1 MKAAIYARVSTEDQ
15 AHNGVSLDAQVSR
28 CVDYVASLNYQLVD
42 TSVDAGISA
51 KSTDRPGLQRI
62 LSLVNKKKIQHVVT
76 LKLDR
81 LSRRT
86 IDALNL
92 VETLAKKNVRLHLVG
107 ENGSVNSD
115 NPDDEFMLTLKAGV
129 AQLERKKIAERTRF
143 ALARKKQLNQRVSR
157 HAPYGYTFIEGMVV
171 EDPQEQAVILK
182 IKELHRN
189 CYTIR
194 AIIAELSAEG
204 IFNRNGNPF
213 AIPCIHRILKKA
225 HHEKKEEIAAT
236 QRYGNF

>member
-1 MKAAIYARVSTEDQ
+1 MNRAAIYARVSTEDQ

-28 CVDYVASLNYQLVD
+28 CIDYVASLNYQLID
-42 TSVDAGISA
+42 TAVDAGLSA
-51 KSTDRPGLQRI
+51 KSTDRPGLKRI
-62 LSLVNKKKIQHVVT
+62 LSLVNKKKIQHVIT

-107 ENGSVNSD
+107 ENGSVDSD

-143 ALARKKQLNQRVSR
+143 ALARKRQLNQRISR
-157 HAPYGYTFIEGMVV
+157 HAPYGYTFIDGMVI
-171 EDPQEQAVILK
+171 EEPHEQRVILK
-182 IKELHRN
+182 IKELHGN
-189 CYTIR
+189 GYTIR
-194 AIIAELSAEG
+194 GIIAELTKEG
-204 IFNRNGNPF
+204 IFNRNGKQF
-213 AIPCIHRILKKA
+213 AIPCIHRIIKKS
-225 HHEKKEEIAAT
+225 
-236 QRYGNF
+236 